1 MRFDWCQSPAVHS
14 SIPPQIFFSRDTP
27 RPHYI
32 SGNNLKEDSTKFRF
46 NRWVVLRMS
55 ELFKEISIFIFYR
68 QDYYNIMIRYRYL
81 KKIPWQ
87 NAVFEDA
94 FKKIPPPPGLHL
106 DASRFASA
114 ARTDR
119 A

>member
-1 MRFDWCQSPAVHS
+1 
-14 SIPPQIFFSRDTP
+14 
-27 RPHYI
+27 
-32 SGNNLKEDSTKFRF
+32 
-46 NRWVVLRMS
+46 MS

-94 FKKIPPPPGLHL
+94 FKKIPPPR
-106 DASRFASA
+106 DC
-114 ARTDR
+114 T
-119 A
+119 